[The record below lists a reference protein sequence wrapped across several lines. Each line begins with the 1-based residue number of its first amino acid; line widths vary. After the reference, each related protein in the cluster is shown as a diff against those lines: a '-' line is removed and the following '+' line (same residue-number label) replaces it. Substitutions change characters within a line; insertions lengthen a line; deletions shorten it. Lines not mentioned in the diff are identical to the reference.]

1 VATAG
6 GVGYTPIAPG
16 TVGSALA
23 LLILWLVPLSAAGR
37 AAFLVAVTVAGI
49 LASGRVER
57 VVGRKDPGIIVIDEV
72 AGMTLAV
79 VNLPLT
85 PAVAAAGFVLF
96 RVFDVL
102 KPFPAGWSQSLPG
115 GIGVMTD
122 DLIAGAYALVLVAAA
137 RAWLVT
143 AP

>member
-1 VATAG
+1 MATAG